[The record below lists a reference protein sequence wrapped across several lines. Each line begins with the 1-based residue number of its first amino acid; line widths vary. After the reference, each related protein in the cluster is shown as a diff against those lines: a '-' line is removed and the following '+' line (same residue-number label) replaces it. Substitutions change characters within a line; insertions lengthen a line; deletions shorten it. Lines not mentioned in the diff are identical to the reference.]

1 MEHKKRFSI
10 LKFLISII
18 CIAFIAL
25 SLSIN
30 ILFSGDKV
38 PNLFGK
44 YFYVVDSSSEGEGVT
59 PGALI
64 IANDAADADIAIG
77 DIVLC
82 KNTSPESSG
91 DPYTYSV
98 RGIIDIADTEDGQRN
113 YAIGIGTTPLVDEAG
128 DRVVVN
134 KDSIAALCT
143 GSTQSL
149 ELGKFIKFT
158 ASIKGILLELILP
171 CVILV
176 IFLIARIARS
186 SSSSEEEEYDDYNFY
201 EYDENENTDDT
212 GIPSH
217 EKQNGPLFE
226 PSQEI
231 QPSNDFERKKMS
243 IAENF
248 SQKAVD
254 HNSSYQKEKER
265 TMQFKAQKGIL
276 PNSPAESPSANYR
289 ARQQGTSSAESSF
302 AARNMSGQSSTA
314 PTADALR
321 EKMLRE
327 TAEAERGGAYN
338 TKTYGRNSSSDV
350 TGVFSKSQLA
360 EIANQPASKR
370 PAVSHMKKSTS
381 PDIDDIIVRSNA
393 EAKKKS
399 SSGMSVDDLLKLIE
413 DEKNKL

>member
-1 MEHKKRFSI
+1 MPI
-10 LKFLISII
+10 
-18 CIAFIAL
+18 
-25 SLSIN
+25 
-30 ILFSGDKV
+30 
-38 PNLFGK
+38 P
-44 YFYVVDSSSEGEGVT
+44 
-59 PGALI
+59 
-64 IANDAADADIAIG
+64 
-77 DIVLC
+77 
-82 KNTSPESSG
+82 
-91 DPYTYSV
+91 
-98 RGIIDIADTEDGQRN
+98 EDGQRN
-113 YAIGIGTTPLVDEAG
+113 YALGIGTTPLVDEAG
-128 DRVVVN
+128 DRIVVN

-176 IFLIARIARS
+176 IFLIAKIARS
-186 SSSSEEEEYDDYNFY
+186 SNKDEEEYDDYNFY
-201 EYDENENTDDT
+201 EYDEDENADGS

-248 SQKAVD
+248 SQKEVD

-265 TMQFKAQKGIL
+265 TMQFKAQKGI
-276 PNSPAESPSANYR
+276 PNGPAESPSANYR
-289 ARQQGTSSAESSF
+289 ARQQNTSSAESSF

-360 EIANQPASKR
+360 EIANQPRQK
-370 PAVSHMKKSTS
+370 
-381 PDIDDIIVRSNA
+381 
-393 EAKKKS
+393 
-399 SSGMSVDDLLKLIE
+399 DLLFHT
-413 DEKNKL
+413 